1 MREWIRLL
9 KYARRYWFLLI
20 ISVILMAVFGA
31 MTAARVLLIKVVL
44 GRVLRPGF
52 DAVPEPLFKIPVV
65 NYQIYLESFFP
76 QSIHNILTIVGIAI
90 VVVFA
95 LRGICDYLGDY
106 LTNFV
111 GFSAVTDLRNEVFE
125 KVLRHGAAFF
135 EATSTGRLMSSVM
148 NDIDK
153 IQVAS
158 SDMFADLLRQIF
170 SAFGL
175 LLVIFGT
182 DWRLALFS
190 LTLFP
195 FVLLPTARLGKRIRR
210 TSRKTQ
216 DAVGDLNQVLQE
228 AIAGHQVVKAF
239 GAEKYEGR
247 RFRAA
252 GDRLLRANLRY
263 VLIQGI
269 PSPFIE
275 MMGALTFIG
284 LLWFGREEIKN
295 HSLEPEAF
303 MSFLAALL
311 FLYEPVKRITN
322 LHNIFQQ
329 ALGASEKVF
338 AYLDQPEEIEDKA
351 GARTLDGFHDRVAFE
366 HVSFRYPGSSGMQLQ
381 SVSLEIPAGEVV
393 ALVGSSGAG
402 KTTLAGL
409 VPRFRDAVSGTVR
422 IDGIDVRD
430 LRLGSLRDKISV
442 VAQETF
448 LFNDTVANNIAYGME
463 KYDRARL
470 IEASQAALAHEFIE
484 KLPQGYETV
493 IGDRGV
499 KLSGGQRQRLAIAR
513 AILKNSP
520 ILILDEAT
528 SHLDTESEMLV
539 QKALAN
545 LMAGRTVIVIAH
557 RISTIRRADKIVVL
571 DRGRIVEIGTHEE
584 LIHHGGIYHR
594 LHELQYLDVDAG
606 VDA

>member
-1 MREWIRLL
+1 MKEWARLL
-9 KYARRYWFLLI
+9 GYGRRYWLLLI
-20 ISVILMAVFGA
+20 ASVFLMAIVGA
-31 MTAARVLLIKVVL
+31 MTAARPLLLKVVL
-44 GRVLRPGF
+44 GRVLRP
-52 DAVPEPLFKIPVV
+52 DADAIPEPLFTIPIADKKIF
-65 NYQIYLESFFP
+65 LEQFFP
-76 QSIHNILTIVGIAI
+76 PAIHNIFTLVAIAI
-90 VVVFA
+90 LLVFA
-95 LRGICDYLGDY
+95 IRGISDYIADY

-111 GFSAVTDLRNEVFE
+111 GFSAVTDLRNQVFE

-135 EATSTGRLMSSVM
+135 ESTSTGRLMSSVM

-170 SAFGL
+170 NALGL

-195 FVLLPTARLGKRIRR
+195 FVLIPTARLGKRIRR
-210 TSRKTQ
+210 TSRGTQ
-216 DAVGDLNQVLQE
+216 DAAGDLNQVLQE
-228 AIAGHQVVKAF
+228 AIAGHHVVKAF
-239 GAEKYEGR
+239 GAERYESG

-252 GDRLLRANLRY
+252 GDRLLKANLRY

-275 MMGALTFIG
+275 MVGAMTFVG

-295 HSLEPEAF
+295 HVIRPEAF

-338 AYLDQPEEIEDKA
+338 AYLDTPEEIEDQP
-351 GARTLDGFHDRVAFE
+351 GARKLDRFRDRIAFE
-366 HVSFRYPGSSGMQLQ
+366 NVSFRYPSANGMQLNG
-381 SVSLEIPAGEVV
+381 VSLEILAGEVV
-393 ALVGSSGAG
+393 ALVGQSGAG

-409 VPRFRDAVSGTVR
+409 VPRFHDALSGVVS
-422 IDGIDVRD
+422 IDGIDVRKVG
-430 LRLGSLRDKISV
+430 LTSLRDKISV
-442 VAQETF
+442 VAQDTF
-448 LFNDTVANNIAYGME
+448 LFNDTVARNIAYGME

-545 LMAGRTVIVIAH
+545 LMTGRTVIVIAH

-571 DRGRIVEIGTHEE
+571 DRGSIVEIGTHEE

-594 LHELQYLDVDAG
+594 LHELQYLDVSAG
-606 VDA
+606 VDV

>member
-1 MREWIRLL
+1 MKEAVRLFG
-9 KYARRYWFLLI
+9 YARRYWILLI
-20 ISVILMAVFGA
+20 VSVVLMGIFGA

-44 GRVLRPGF
+44 GRVLQPTQDG
-52 DAVPEPLFKIPVV
+52 VSSPLFTIPLVGSV
-65 NYQIYLESFFP
+65 YLEQFFP
-76 QSIHNILTIVGIAI
+76 SWIHNIFTMVAIAI
-90 VVVFA
+90 WVVFA
-95 LRGICDYLGDY
+95 LRGLCDYLGDY

-111 GFSAVTDLRNEVFE
+111 GFSVVTDLRNQVFD

-135 EATSTGRLMSSVM
+135 ETNSTGRLMSSVM

-158 SDMFADLLRQIF
+158 SDMFADLLRQVF
-170 SAFGL
+170 SATGL
-175 LLVIFGT
+175 LIVVFGS
-182 DWRLALFS
+182 DWKLALFS

-195 FVLLPTARLGKRIRR
+195 FVLLPTARLGKKIRR
-210 TSRKTQ
+210 TSRRTQ
-216 DAVGDLNQVLQE
+216 DAAGELNQVLQE

-239 GAEKYEGR
+239 GAERYESR

-252 GDRLLRANLRY
+252 GERLLRSNLRY

-275 MMGALTFIG
+275 FMGATTFVG

-295 HSLEPEAF
+295 HVLDAETF
-303 MSFLAALL
+303 ISFLAALL

-338 AYLDQPEEIEDKA
+338 TYLDQPEEISDQPRAKK
-351 GARTLDGFHDRVAFE
+351 FE
-366 HVSFRYPGSSGMQLQ
+366 QFRKSIVFDNVSFRYPSASGMQLEG
-381 SVSLEIPAGEVV
+381 VSLDIAAGDVV

-402 KTTLAGL
+402 KTTLASL
-409 VPRFRDAVSGTVR
+409 LPRFRDVSSGAVR
-422 IDGIDVRD
+422 IDGVDVRE
-430 LRLGSLRDKISV
+430 LALASLRDKISV
-442 VAQETF
+442 VAQDTF
-448 LFNDTVANNIAYGME
+448 LFNDTVARNIAYGME
-463 KYDRARL
+463 KFDRARL
-470 IEASQAALAHEFIE
+470 MEASEAALAHEFIE

-545 LMAGRTVIVIAH
+545 LMTGRTVIVIAH
-557 RISTIRRADKIVVL
+557 RISTIRRADKIVVM
-571 DRGRIVEIGTHEE
+571 DRGKIVEIGTHEE
-584 LIHHGGIYHR
+584 LIHHGGIYNR

>member
-1 MREWIRLL
+1 VKEAVRLL
-9 KYARRYWFLLI
+9 GYARRYWVLLI
-20 ISVILMAVFGA
+20 ISVFLMALFGA
-31 MTAARVLLIKVVL
+31 MTAARVLLIKEVL
-44 GRVLRPGF
+44 GPVLRPSVK
-52 DAVPEPLFKIPVV
+52 DVSVPLFTAPFIGKV
-65 NYQIYLESFFP
+65 YLKQFFP
-76 QSIHNILTIVGIAI
+76 ASIHNIFTMVAIAI
-90 VVVFA
+90 WVVFA
-95 LRGICDYLGDY
+95 TRGLCDYLGDY

-111 GFSAVTDLRNEVFE
+111 GFSVVTDLRNKVFD
-125 KVLRHGAAFF
+125 KVLRHGAGFF
-135 EATSTGRLMSSVM
+135 ETNSTGRLMSSVM

-158 SDMFADLLRQIF
+158 SDMLADLLRQTF
-170 SAFGL
+170 SAMGL
-175 LLVIFGT
+175 LIVVFT
-182 DWRLALFS
+182 ADWKLALFS

-195 FVLLPTARLGKRIRR
+195 FVLLPTARLGKKIRR
-210 TSRKTQ
+210 TSRRTQ
-216 DAVGDLNQVLQE
+216 DAAGELNQVLQE

-239 GAEKYEGR
+239 GAEKYESR

-252 GDRLLRANLRY
+252 GDRLLRSNLRY

-275 MMGALTFIG
+275 FMGATTFVG

-295 HSLEPEAF
+295 HVLDAESF
-303 MSFLAALL
+303 ISFLAALL

-329 ALGASEKVF
+329 AIGASEKVF
-338 AYLDQPEEIEDKA
+338 AYLDQPEEIS
-351 GARTLDGFHDRVAFE
+351 DRSDAKKLKDFRERIVFDN
-366 HVSFRYPGSSGMQLQ
+366 VSFRYPSASGLQLDG
-381 SVSLEIPAGEVV
+381 VSLEISAGEVV

-402 KTTLAGL
+402 KTTLAAL
-409 VPRFRDAVSGTVR
+409 LPRFRDVGSGAVR
-422 IDGIDVRD
+422 IDGMDVRE
-430 LRLGSLRDKISV
+430 LALSSLRDKISV
-442 VAQETF
+442 VAQDTF
-448 LFNDTVANNIAYGME
+448 LFNDTVGNNIAYGME
-463 KYDRARL
+463 RFDRARL
-470 IEASQAALAHEFIE
+470 REASEAALAHEFIE
-484 KLPQGYETV
+484 RLPQGYETV

-545 LMAGRTVIVIAH
+545 LMSGRTVVVIAH

-571 DRGRIVEIGTHEE
+571 DHGKIVEIGSHEE
-584 LIHHGGIYHR
+584 LIHHGGIYNR
-594 LHELQYLDVDAG
+594 LHELQYQDLEAV
-606 VDA
+606 